1 MHIFI
6 LARLV
11 VVVSRVSS
19 SSRRLGWVRETD
31 RIASRTARPD
41 DDGGDLCVHTSRDA
55 ARANHRETTTV
66 SRGGNISRLDA
77 SRDLSRWFARDA
89 RGADGSDYYS
99 ITFVEGVDN
108 AEGGG

>member
-1 MHIFI
+1 VDLEETPAPVVTLRRVVSIDTRYVTATRWMHIFI

-41 DDGGDLCVHTSRDA
+41 DDGGDLRIHTSRDA
-55 ARANHRETTTV
+55 ARAVR
-66 SRGGNISRLDA
+66 SRRRRCRAEEIY
-77 SRDLSRWFARDA
+77 RD
-89 RGADGSDYYS
+89 
-99 ITFVEGVDN
+99 
-108 AEGGG
+108 